1 MNSEEPF
8 STRQSKVSRLIQKEL
23 GELFQRESHML
34 APGKLITVTVV
45 RISPDLSF
53 AKVFLSIFP
62 SDSQEKILQNIADN
76 NKSIRMDLGRRIKNQ
91 VRIIPELSFE
101 IDDSM
106 DYFEKIDNLLKKK

>member
-1 MNSEEPF
+1 MKSEDPF
-8 STRQSKVSRLIQKEL
+8 STRQSKVARLLQKEL
-23 GELFQRESHML
+23 GDFFQREAGFL

-45 RISPDLSF
+45 RVSPDLSY

-62 SDSQEKILQNIADN
+62 NIDQDKIIKKIIDAT
-76 NKSIRMDLGRRIKNQ
+76 KSIRLELGRKIRNQ
-91 VRIIPELSFE
+91 VRIIPELVFQ